1 MQGKIYIVSK
11 DTFLCLFF
19 SVDLDNFWGLLWY
32 LNFC

>member
-19 SVDLDNFWGLLWY
+19 FQ
-32 LNFC
+32 